1 MPATRRRTGTKLLR
15 PYAHERARLT
25 TRASSVESQPL
36 VAAFPPDALLTVD
49 QVAGWLRVSE
59 RTVGRLPIRSL
70 VIGKRLRRW
79 RVRDVRGY
87 LEREN
92 DR

>member
-1 MPATRRRTGTKLLR
+1 MPATRRRTTTKLLR
-15 PYAHERARLT
+15 LHQDELARLSGPVST
-25 TRASSVESQPL
+25 VESQPFA
-36 VAAFPPDALLTVD
+36 AAFPADALLTID

-59 RTVGRLPIRSL
+59 KTVGRLPIRSL

-87 LEREN
+87 LEGKST
-92 DR
+92 

>member
-1 MPATRRRTGTKLLR
+1 MPATRHRTTTKFFRLHPDEL
-15 PYAHERARLT
+15 ARLSG
-25 TRASSVESQPL
+25 RVSPVASQPL
-36 VAAFPPDALLTVD
+36 AAAFPPDALLTVD

-59 RTVGRLPIRSL
+59 KTVGRLPIRSL

-87 LEREN
+87 LEGKST
-92 DR
+92 